1 MRKIKKEKMQKALK
15 EIVTDYRIK
24 TKNIIKWYEYNMAYP
39 DTPEE
44 EKPEDI
50 PDAMEIQNMM
60 EDMTTEMEEEEI
72 DLATTG
78 LSEDEQALVADIL
91 ERFKEAKQ
99 SSVDNLFANVAETAA
114 PAADHELSEEE
125 LVAAIC
131 APKQNNVDALVS
143 EAYSGL

>member
-50 PDAMEIQNMM
+50 PDTMEIQNMM

-99 SSVDNLFANVAETAA
+99 SSVDNLFANAAETAA

-125 LVAAIC
+125 LIAAIC

>member
-60 EDMTTEMEEEEI
+60 EDMTTEM
-72 DLATTG
+72 
-78 LSEDEQALVADIL
+78 
-91 ERFKEAKQ
+91 
-99 SSVDNLFANVAETAA
+99 
-114 PAADHELSEEE
+114 
-125 LVAAIC
+125 
-131 APKQNNVDALVS
+131 
-143 EAYSGL
+143 

>member
-50 PDAMEIQNMM
+50 PDTMEIQNMM

-99 SSVDNLFANVAETAA
+99 SSVDNLFANVAEEAS
-114 PAADHELSEEE
+114 PVADHELSEEE
-125 LVAAIC
+125 LIAAIC